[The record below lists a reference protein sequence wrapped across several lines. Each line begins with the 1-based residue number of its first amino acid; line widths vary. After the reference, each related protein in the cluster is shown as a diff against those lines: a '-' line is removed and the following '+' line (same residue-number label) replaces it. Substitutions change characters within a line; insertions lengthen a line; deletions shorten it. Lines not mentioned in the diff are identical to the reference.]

1 MSANYALIVEVA
13 GISIRFQSEMEEDIC
28 HLSTLFKH
36 HLAADDATQADHVVD
51 ITTIE
56 RSPVPDDAV
65 LAWKGY
71 YHGVGYDGKH
81 ENTLKKY
88 VSQDKRYEYFDTPD
102 GGCVT
107 IDRESPHTVCSLMS
121 WKKLFSQKRE
131 RANIGSLVI
140 LLIHII
146 MARHNRYTLHASA
159 VAWKGGAIVFA
170 GRSGQGKSTLCTDL
184 TRLGAGF
191 MGDDIVFVYQDAGR
205 AMIAPLLFDAKL
217 HIDSQKEKTFVD
229 MAAGS
234 GGESNAA
241 LPLLAVAEITQT
253 RQGFSSVAP
262 AANEHRL
269 FDVLL
274 EAANNIALQYDSTE
288 WLSLCANILEH
299 KRLYNFSFGDR
310 RLLDVNVL
318 NEFFQ

>member
-1 MSANYALIVEVA
+1 M
-13 GISIRFQSEMEEDIC
+13 IRFQSEMEEDIC

-36 HLAADDATQADHVVD
+36 HLAANDAAKADHVVD

-102 GGCVT
+102 GGCIT

-159 VAWKGGAIVFA
+159 VAWKGSAIVFT

-191 MGDDIVFVYQDAGR
+191 MGDDIVFVYQETGR

-229 MAAGS
+229 IAAQS
-234 GGESNAA
+234 NCEDNAA
-241 LPLLAVAEITQT
+241 LPLQAIVEITQT
-253 RQGFSSVAP
+253 RAGLSAVDP
-262 AANEHRL
+262 ASNGQRL
-269 FDVLL
+269 FDVVL

-299 KRLYNFSFGDR
+299 NKLYNFSFGDR

>member
-13 GISIRFQSEMEEDIC
+13 GVAIRFQSEMEIDIC

-36 HLAADDATQADHVVD
+36 HLVANDATAADHVVD
-51 ITTIE
+51 IVTIE
-56 RSPVPDDAV
+56 RSPVPEDAT

-102 GGCVT
+102 GGCIT

-121 WKKLFSQKRE
+121 WKKLFSKKKE

-159 VAWKGGAIVFA
+159 VTWKGAAIVFT

-184 TRLGAGF
+184 TKLGAGF
-191 MGDDIVFVYQDAGR
+191 MGDDIVFVYQEASR
-205 AMIAPLLFDAKL
+205 IMIAPLLFDAKL
-217 HIDSQKEKTFVD
+217 YIDSQKEKTFVD
-229 MAAGS
+229 MTAQSSCNG
-234 GGESNAA
+234 NAA
-241 LPLLAVAEITQT
+241 LPLQAMAEITQT
-253 RQGFSSVAP
+253 RQGLS
-262 AANEHRL
+262 AAQLAEDGHRL

-274 EAANNIALQYDSTE
+274 EAANNIALQYDSAE

-310 RLLDVNVL
+310 RMLDVHVL
-318 NEFFQ
+318 DDFFQ

>member
-13 GISIRFQSEMEEDIC
+13 GILIRFQSEMEADIC

-36 HLAADDATQADHVVD
+36 HLAANDAAKADHVVD

-56 RSPVPDDAV
+56 RSPVPGDAV

-102 GGCVT
+102 GGCIT

-184 TRLGAGF
+184 TKLGAGF
-191 MGDDIVFVYQDAGR
+191 MGDDIVFVYQEAGR
-205 AMIAPLLFDAKL
+205 IMIAPLLFDAKL
-217 HIDSQKEKTFVD
+217 YIDSQKEKTFVD
-229 MAAGS
+229 MTAQSSCNG
-234 GGESNAA
+234 NAA
-241 LPLLAVAEITQT
+241 LPLQAMAEITQT
-253 RQGFSSVAP
+253 RQGLS
-262 AANEHRL
+262 AAQLAEDGHRL

-274 EAANNIALQYDSTE
+274 EAANNIALQYDSAE

-310 RLLDVNVL
+310 RMLDVHVL
-318 NEFFQ
+318 DDFFQ

>member
-13 GISIRFQSEMEEDIC
+13 GILIRFQSEMEEDIC

-36 HLAADDATQADHVVD
+36 HLAANDAAKADHVVD

-102 GGCVT
+102 GGCIT

-159 VAWKGGAIVFA
+159 VAWKGSAIVFT

-191 MGDDIVFVYQDAGR
+191 MGDDIVFVYQETGR

-229 MAAGS
+229 IAAQS
-234 GGESNAA
+234 NCEDNAA
-241 LPLLAVAEITQT
+241 LPLQAIVEITQT
-253 RQGFSSVAP
+253 RAGLSAVDP
-262 AANEHRL
+262 ASNGQRL
-269 FDVLL
+269 FDVVL

-299 KRLYNFSFGDR
+299 NKLYNFSFGDR

>member
-13 GISIRFQSEMEEDIC
+13 GILIRFQSEMEEDIC

-36 HLAADDATQADHVVD
+36 HLAANAAKADHVVD

-56 RSPVPDDAV
+56 RSPVPGDAV

-102 GGCVT
+102 GGCIT

-159 VAWKGGAIVFA
+159 VAWKGNAIVFV

-217 HIDSQKEKTFVD
+217 HKDSQKEKTFVD

>member
-13 GISIRFQSEMEEDIC
+13 GVAIRFQSEMEADIC

-36 HLAADDATQADHVVD
+36 HLAANDARAADHVVD

-56 RSPVPDDAV
+56 RSPVPEEAV

-102 GGCVT
+102 GGCIT

-121 WKKLFSQKRE
+121 WKKLFSKKKE

-159 VAWKGGAIVFA
+159 VAWKGAAIVF
-170 GRSGQGKSTLCTDL
+170 T
-184 TRLGAGF
+184 
-191 MGDDIVFVYQDAGR
+191 
-205 AMIAPLLFDAKL
+205 
-217 HIDSQKEKTFVD
+217 
-229 MAAGS
+229 
-234 GGESNAA
+234 
-241 LPLLAVAEITQT
+241 
-253 RQGFSSVAP
+253 
-262 AANEHRL
+262 
-269 FDVLL
+269 
-274 EAANNIALQYDSTE
+274 
-288 WLSLCANILEH
+288 LSLIH
-299 KRLYNFSFGDR
+299 I
-310 RLLDVNVL
+310 
-318 NEFFQ
+318 